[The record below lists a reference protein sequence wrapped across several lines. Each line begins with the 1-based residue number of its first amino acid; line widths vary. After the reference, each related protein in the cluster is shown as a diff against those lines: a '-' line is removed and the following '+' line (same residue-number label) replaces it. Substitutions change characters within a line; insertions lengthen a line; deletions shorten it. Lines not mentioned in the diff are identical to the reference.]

1 MQIWAVGIHVAA
13 REGVISV
20 LLRYAR
26 AVRGRISDR
35 QDERRMR
42 SG

>member
-1 MQIWAVGIHVAA
+1 MQLWAVGIHVAA
-13 REGVISV
+13 IEDVISV

>member
-13 REGVISV
+13 REGVIRV

-26 AVRGRISDR
+26 AVRGRIAD
-35 QDERRMR
+35 QQYERRRR